1 MINILSKAR
10 RKLLILAMV
19 IMVMAMNVVSAFAQ
33 VTLDIDTDPIFTE
46 ANSWITTF
54 TPIVAIGI
62 GISIALAIL
71 TFVGNKIV
79 EAFRKN

>member
-1 MINILSKAR
+1 VN
-10 RKLLILAMV
+10 RKIFSLVMV
-19 IMVMAMNVVSAFAQ
+19 VVIFVMNVVASFAQ
-33 VTLDIDTDPIFTE
+33 VTLTIDTDPIFTS
-46 ANSWITTF
+46 ANTWITTF

-79 EAFRKN
+79 QAFRN